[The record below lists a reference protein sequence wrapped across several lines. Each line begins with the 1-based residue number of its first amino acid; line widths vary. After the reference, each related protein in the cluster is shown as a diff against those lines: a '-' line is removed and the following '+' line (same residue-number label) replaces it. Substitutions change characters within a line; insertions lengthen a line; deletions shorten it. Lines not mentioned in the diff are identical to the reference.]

1 MTLRAEEMTIVTQ
14 GVNGKNF
21 EFYREE
27 VFGLSKKMGADSKLE
42 ENSVKKH
49 LFLLD
54 SLSYFINKI
63 QEAESLYKDKPF
75 ETRIGIGE
83 LFLKPT
89 LEVRVRET
97 GRLVAVFDSIDGYK
111 RVGMGKE
118 DMNRILD
125 KKSRNQEKGKELQ
138 DKLKRANEL
147 KLNPSLIFQTAY
159 AEFLETDVED
169 KGIMKSLYLYV
180 LRRKQHE
187 VLLSEEGQQMLESK
201 IVQLTEELDEVLM
214 ELDKYY
220 DEVAEVEAM
229 KVKHDKYQA
238 GFDHLATLY
247 QIPDA
252 YTLQQQAN

>member
-1 MTLRAEEMTIVTQ
+1 MTLRAEEMTIVNQ
-14 GVNGKNF
+14 GVKGKNYG
-21 EFYREE
+21 FYRDE
-27 VFGLSKKMGADSKLE
+27 VISLSHKLGADSKLE

-49 LFLLD
+49 LFILE

-63 QEAESLYKDKPF
+63 QDVESLYKDKPF

-111 RVGMGKE
+111 KVRMGRE
-118 DMNRILD
+118 EMNRILD

-138 DKLKRANEL
+138 DKLNRAKKL
-147 KLNPSLIFQTAY
+147 KLNPSLIFQSEYT
-159 AEFLETDVED
+159 EFLDSDVED
-169 KGIMKSLYLYV
+169 KGIVKSLYLYV

-187 VLLSEEGQQMLESK
+187 VLVSEEGQQMLESK

-220 DEVAEVEAM
+220 DEVAEVNAM
-229 KVKHDKYQA
+229 KVQHEKYQA
-238 GFDHLATLY
+238 GFDHLASLY
-247 QIPDA
+247 QIPDTF
-252 YTLQQQAN
+252 TLQQQAN